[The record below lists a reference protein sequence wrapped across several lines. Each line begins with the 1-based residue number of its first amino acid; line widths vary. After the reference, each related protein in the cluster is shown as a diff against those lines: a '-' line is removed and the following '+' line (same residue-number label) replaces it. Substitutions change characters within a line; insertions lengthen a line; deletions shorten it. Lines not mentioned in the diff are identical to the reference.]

1 MLKRNL
7 LVLAIVMVFLA
18 GCFGAKFSR
27 DSYRA
32 LAVSAAT
39 YQVAQGTAR
48 DLYAQGQIT
57 ESQKAELNSK
67 ARIWRTGYH
76 AAIDS
81 LELYDK
87 GFQTVEDVSAALLKV
102 SSVLLEIQQLVEKG
116 DL

>member
-1 MLKRNL
+1 MLKRKL
-7 LVLAIVMVFLA
+7 LMLTLVVIFLA
-18 GCFGAKFSR
+18 GCGAKFTR
-27 DSYRA
+27 DAYRS
-32 LAVSAAT
+32 LAVSAAA

-57 ESQKAELNSK
+57 ESQKSELNSK
-67 ARIWRTGYH
+67 ARLWRTGYH

-81 LELYDK
+81 LELYEK